1 MRGKLWIRFSPFLS
15 KRYVF
20 ACRNFSTSPSSSGSV
35 IQPWLF
41 VGLGNPGEKY
51 QSTRHNV
58 GFDMIDA
65 FAEFHGISMT
75 TLHFKALFGEG
86 MIDGVPVLLAK
97 PQTYINLSGES
108 AGPLAAYYKLPLH
121 RVLVAYDDTDLPC
134 GVLRLQPK
142 GGYGRHNG
150 LKSVIYNFRKN
161 REFGRLRIGIG
172 RPPGQMDPKAFV
184 LQKFNKT
191 GRERI
196 DSAIKEGTDI
206 LKMVVTK
213 GLTEAARLANVEQKY
228 KHLVSHDERF

>member
-1 MRGKLWIRFSPFLS
+1 MRGKLWVRFAPFLS
-15 KRYVF
+15 KRYV
-20 ACRNFSTSPSSSGSV
+20 SSSSSPSCSA
-35 IQPWLF
+35 IQPWFF

-65 FAEFHGISMT
+65 FAESQNISLT
-75 TLHFKALFGEG
+75 KNHFKALFGEG
-86 MIDGVPVLLAK
+86 MVDGVPVLLAK

-108 AGPLAAYYKLPLH
+108 AGALAAYYKLPLH
-121 RVLVAYDDTDLPC
+121 RVVVAYDDTDLPC

-150 LKSVIYNFRKN
+150 LKSVIYHFRKN
-161 REFGRLRIGIG
+161 REFGRLRIVGIG

-191 GRERI
+191 GRELI
-196 DSAIKEGTDI
+196 DSAIKEGADI
-206 LKMVVTK
+206 LKMVVSK
-213 GLTEAARLANVEQKY
+213 GLTEAARVANVDQKY
-228 KHLVSHDERF
+228 KHLVSHDQQLL